1 MSAELWLLA
10 ASLVLALAQI
20 GLASLSAKKQTGIEW
35 SVGPRDEARPV
46 SGVPARLER
55 AQRNLMETLPIFA
68 GAVLLVEVAQRTG
81 WASELGAY
89 MFFWG
94 RLAYVPAYSAG
105 IPWVRSILWN
115 VATAGIVLV
124 LLSLVL

>member
-10 ASLVLALAQI
+10 ASLVLALVQI
-20 GLASLSAKKQTGIEW
+20 GLASLSAKKQTGVEW

-46 SGVPARLER
+46 SGVAARLER
-55 AQRNLMETLPIFA
+55 AQRNLMETLPIFV
-68 GAVLLVEVAQRTG
+68 GAVLLVTVAQRTS
-81 WASELGAY
+81 WLSELGTHL
-89 MFFWG
+89 FFWC
-94 RLAYVPAYSAG
+94 RVAYVPTYAAG

-115 VATAGIVLV
+115 VATAGIVLI